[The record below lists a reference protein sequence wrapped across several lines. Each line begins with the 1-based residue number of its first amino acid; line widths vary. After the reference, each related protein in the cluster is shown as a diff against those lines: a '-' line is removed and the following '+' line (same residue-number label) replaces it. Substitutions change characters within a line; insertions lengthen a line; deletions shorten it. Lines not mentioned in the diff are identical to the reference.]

1 MKYVSRTFLEQS
13 DFNSCRE
20 EVLKRGEA
28 FTTMSHASRSLIATM
43 GHSFIQDGYTVL
55 VHGNSRVV
63 NGLLLKAAETKHF
76 NVILTEGRPINCG
89 Y

>member
-13 DFNSCRE
+13 DFNNCRE
-20 EVLKRGEA
+20 EILKRGEA

-76 NVILTEGRPINCG
+76 QVILTEGRPISCG
-89 Y
+89 